1 MGLFEKV
8 TPRQRA
14 WTSSLSLSCCVCI
27 FDIHFLSSNA
37 ISFFKLTMEILCD
50 ICKRSRIICLIYM
63 GPWSGK
69 KEFLRWRCSLY
80 GLCVCSDSERTKEAC
95 FVWENRNP
103 LAVCFST
110 STHHYIN
117 IFMRRLQF
125 YNIAPRCYFDS
136 LPGRTGCCDYLVW
149 CDSQQV
155 FIGDERNGFAWQNKS
170 DVRFFLS
177 VTATGGSFGHRFG
190 HRHEKLYIFRRAR
203 GCFLRHCVDCLHL
216 YMVKDNKQRFEKVKL
231 DTWMLINCIFV

>member
-37 ISFFKLTMEILCD
+37 ISFLSSQWRYCVIFVNARALSIFWGPD
-50 ICKRSRIICLIYM
+50 PAKRN
-63 GPWSGK
+63 
-69 KEFLRWRCSLY
+69 FRWRCFPLSCWAFVQIQR
-80 GLCVCSDSERTKEAC
+80 GRRNSMFCVREQKSSRRIYA
-95 FVWENRNP
+95 FP
-103 LAVCFST
+103 ST
-110 STHHYIN
+110 ALLHKHFYA
-117 IFMRRLQF
+117 RRLQF

-155 FIGDERNGFAWQNKS
+155 FIGDERNGFAWRNKS

-177 VTATGGSFGHRFG
+177 VTATGGSFKSFG
-190 HRHEKLYIFRRAR
+190 HRHEKLYIFRRERLFSAPLC
-203 GCFLRHCVDCLHL
+203 GLI
-216 YMVKDNKQRFEKVKL
+216 KKVY
-231 DTWMLINCIFV
+231 